1 MEPNSGQNPNFRW
14 NMMKLHILWASTACF
29 QGVGSSPRVKPF
41 GLGIEHR
48 RQHSR
53 ELLRPSISCHCWKSA
68 ADCRGFDMI
77 PHDGSM
83 VLVYMLT
90 WLGYIDGIHV
100 AIYSSTMDPMGTG
113 RNQLKWLAEK
123 YIRRFF
129 PEILIIY
136 NVNPGE
142 IAPDCESGGCPRP
155 QNSDELPLKLVPAFF
170 KQLAVNPG

>member
-1 MEPNSGQNPNFRW
+1 MVRCDIEHWFGTFTPLKTSMEPNSGQNPNFRW

-29 QGVGSSPRVKPF
+29 QGGRVISTCQTIWFGHWAPKAAQPRA
-41 GLGIEHR
+41 LTALD
-48 RQHSR
+48 
-53 ELLRPSISCHCWKSA
+53 LLPLLKIRG
-68 ADCRGFDMI
+68 DCRGFDMI

-142 IAPDCESGGCPRP
+142 IAPDCEVGWLSPSP
-155 QNSDELPLKLVPAFF
+155 K
-170 KQLAVNPG
+170 